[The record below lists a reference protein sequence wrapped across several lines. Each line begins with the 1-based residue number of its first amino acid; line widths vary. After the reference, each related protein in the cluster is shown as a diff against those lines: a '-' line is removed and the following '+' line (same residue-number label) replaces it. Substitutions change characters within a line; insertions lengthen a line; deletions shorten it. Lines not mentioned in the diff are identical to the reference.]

1 MKKLLWVGGVLLLV
15 VAGGSYWLYSSL
27 DSIAKQAIETIGSE
41 VLQTR
46 VRVDRVQISPT
57 DGKAALHGLHV
68 GNPKGFSP
76 ADAFAAGK
84 IEVGISPSSLTT
96 DVIRVTLIEV
106 IAPQVTYE
114 SGDNGNNL
122 DGLKRNAETATG
134 AGQKSAPEKQK
145 ASDPGKK
152 LIIDRLVIRSAKLT
166 YSSSLTMGKPLDL
179 TLPDIVLNDIGKARG
194 GVTGG
199 ELAKEVL
206 GALTKQAARSVAD
219 SAGSAVKSLGK
230 SAGKLFGTK

>member
-1 MKKLLWVGGVLLLV
+1 ML
-15 VAGGSYWLYSSL
+15 S
-27 DSIAKQAIETIGSE
+27 DSRA
-41 VLQTR
+41 
-46 VRVDRVQISPT
+46 
-57 DGKAALHGLHV
+57 
-68 GNPKGFSP
+68 KGFSS

-96 DVIRVTLIEV
+96 EVIRVTLIEV

-114 SGDNGNNL
+114 SGSNGNNL
-122 DGLKRNAETATG
+122 DGLKRNAEASTG
-134 AGQKSAPEKQK
+134 AGRKPAEPKQK
-145 ASDPGKK
+145 AAEPGKK

-166 YSSSLTMGKPLDL
+166 YSSSLTMGKPVDL

-199 ELAKEVL
+199 ELAKEVI
-206 GALTKQAARSVAD
+206 GALSKQAAKSVAD
-219 SAGSAVKSLGK
+219 SAGSAVKSIGK